1 MKKTLIFFI
10 VPYLFWGQEFQSN
23 LPIVVINT
31 NGKVIVDNPRI
42 VCDMG
47 VIHNPSSIN
56 KISDQACESN
66 DSEAPSLNA
75 QETLSSLRRKLSSLA
90 SGKSSSFGTETTD
103 RIFILH
109 YLSCID

>member
-1 MKKTLIFFI
+1 MRVLAFMKKTLIFFI

-56 KISDQACESN
+56 KISDQFN
-66 DSEAPSLNA
+66 NYN
-75 QETLSSLRRKLSSLA
+75 
-90 SGKSSSFGTETTD
+90 GKISIEIRGSSSQQVFLKSHIVWKHKHLMETT
-103 RIFILH
+103 IMCH
-109 YLSCID
+109 C